1 MSRLSTDE
9 LAPDGTILNGF
20 DYALQVWVLN
30 GEVQP
35 CGHIETTACIKS
47 NCQAGIYRGWKVA
60 DIPGHEVRGEET
72 P

>member
-1 MSRLSTDE
+1 MSRMSTDE

-20 DYALQVWVLN
+20 DYALQVWV
-30 GEVQP
+30 
-35 CGHIETTACIKS
+35 KD
-47 NCQAGIYRGWKVA
+47 GICLPVGLGREYTGQRIA

>member
-1 MSRLSTDE
+1 MSRMSTDE

-20 DYALQVWVLN
+20 DYRLQVWV
-30 GEVQP
+30 ER
-35 CGHIETTACIKS
+35 
-47 NCQAGIYRGWKVA
+47 GICLPVGLGREYTGQRIA